1 MLPYRDPDSSP
12 VIWETFHD
20 PNCLHADAH
29 HLADQAH
36 DVAGIVFA
44 VRVGLAFDLV
54 LVNDPVECRARPETV
69 LEGFR
74 RDAGQGQRFVHLER
88 LAIGAQLHFGDSLG
102 VGDIFVLDGFQRP
115 GIERFIFDVLPLA
128 DRWTVVE
135 TSRREE
141 FEPLKNAT
149 GPDSPQSVRQAISN
163 LAADWL
169 EQAGIRVPRNDQGDA
184 AVSLEISPLY
194 ALDAAELKTRV
205 TAELRVE
212 SATYLSE

>member
-1 MLPYRDPDSSP
+1 MIENVVPQNGP
-12 VIWETFHD
+12 
-20 PNCLHADAH
+20 ADK
-29 HLADQAH
+29 L
-36 DVAGIVFA
+36 GN
-44 VRVGLAFDLV
+44 LV
-54 LVNDPVECRARPETV
+54 LIDGRCSMIEYSDLPEELGKETDERGQLRIWAGSPAIHWFDVDFLACVTQGQTSIPFHVARKKVPY
-69 LEGFR
+69 F
-74 RDAGQGQRFVHLER
+74 DAAGQSVEPKVENALKF
-88 LAIGAQLHFGDSLG
+88 
-102 VGDIFVLDGFQRP
+102 
-115 GIERFIFDVLPLA
+115 ERFIFDVLPLA

-205 TAELRVE
+205 TAELRVQ